1 MHGTCPQT
9 EEKRPEN
16 SFSDLRRLAQLL
28 GKRKE
33 HGSSAG
39 SLSQGLGQSACQG
52 GRWDGEDVG
61 APLAPPPEGGLSVAG
76 EPGKFVRK
84 ETEGSPLAG
93 DTAVVGWA
101 LQLCTHFLV
110 TGGEFSQVVGSNSVC
125 GIHPQSHTSATMLGN
140 GVPPQCR
147 SSAQRHPERPWG
159 TVSRRRDDTGGRVGA
174 LDVQERFF
182 RKTPRAPTLA
192 GKY

>member
-1 MHGTCPQT
+1 M
-9 EEKRPEN
+9 
-16 SFSDLRRLAQLL
+16 
-28 GKRKE
+28 
-33 HGSSAG
+33 
-39 SLSQGLGQSACQG
+39 
-52 GRWDGEDVG
+52 
-61 APLAPPPEGGLSVAG
+61 AG

-174 LDVQERFF
+174 FLQKDAKSTNTCREILMMSSELSCLCS
-182 RKTPRAPTLA
+182 KDA
-192 GKY
+192 GKGEAARDGGSGSPGG